1 MTVGS
6 TNDLKPASFIC
17 VRRTTS
23 LKDGFYPP
31 NNTAPH
37 GALTAILQPLFGED
51 RPVTKGFYLVM
62 AAQALS
68 SLADNALFIAA
79 IALLQELQGPDW
91 MAPMMKWWFAAT
103 YVLLAAFVGALA
115 DSFPKGRVM
124 FATNALK
131 ILGCLIM
138 FWYALFGLTQVG
150 QTYLVMA
157 AFALVGVGAAAYSPA
172 KYGIVTEMLAPLDL
186 VKGNSWIEG
195 LTVLSIILGT
205 VLGGALISPT
215 VSGWLLKH
223 ETISQYVQTP
233 AEAAILCI
241 AFIYAAAAI
250 CNLLIPKTGIQYPKQ
265 HTNPA
270 RLVKA
275 FAGYVRILWHDKLG
289 QISLAVTTLFWGA
302 GATLQLI
309 VIEWGRSHL
318 GYRLDQ
324 ASILM
329 GVTAFGTIF
338 GAVYASRVPLPKA
351 LKVLPMGIVMGLIV
365 LLMPLVTGQW
375 EVYSLLLLI
384 GGLSGYFVVPMNALL
399 QHRGHLLLSA
409 GHSIAV
415 QNFNEQLNILVMLG
429 MYTLMLWVELP
440 INVVIVIFGVLV
452 AGLMFVILKWSR
464 RNIANHPG
472 LLEEI
477 GRHGHG
483 TAL

>member
-1 MTVGS
+1 
-6 TNDLKPASFIC
+6 
-17 VRRTTS
+17 
-23 LKDGFYPP
+23 
-31 NNTAPH
+31 
-37 GALTAILQPLFGED
+37 
-51 RPVTKGFYLVM
+51 M

-79 IALLQELQGPDW
+79 IALLQELHGPDW
-91 MAPMMKWWFAAT
+91 MAPIMKWWFAAT
-103 YVLLAAFVGALA
+103 YVILAAFVGAFA

-124 FATNALK
+124 FVTNAIK

-138 FWYALFGLTQVG
+138 FWYGIFGLSEAG
-150 QTYLVMA
+150 QTYLVVG

-172 KYGIVTEMLAPLDL
+172 KYGIVTEMLPPLDL

-205 VLGGALISPT
+205 VLGGLLISPA
-215 VSGWLLKH
+215 VSNFLLRH
-223 ETISQYVQTP
+223 ESLATIVQTP

-241 AFIYAAAAI
+241 AIVYAAAAA
-250 CNLLIPKTGIQYPKQ
+250 CNLLIPATGIQYPKQ
-265 HTNPA
+265 HKNPL
-270 RLVKA
+270 RLLRA
-275 FAGYVRILWHDKLG
+275 FGGYVRILWGDRIG
-289 QISLAVTTLFWGA
+289 QVSLAVTTLFWGA

-309 VIEWGRSHL
+309 VIEWGKSHL

-338 GAVYASRVPLPKA
+338 GAMFASRVSLRKA
-351 LKVLPMGIVMGLIV
+351 LGVLPMGVIMGLVV
-365 LLMPLVTGQW
+365 LLMPLVTAKW
-375 EVYSLLLLI
+375 EVYSLLLII
-384 GGLSGYFVVPMNALL
+384 GALSGYFVVPMNALL

-415 QNFNEQLNILVMLG
+415 QNFNEQLNILLMLG
-429 MYTLMLWVELP
+429 TYALMLRLDLP
-440 INVVIVIFGVLV
+440 INTIIVIFGVIV
-452 AGLMFVILKWSR
+452 AIIMFLIMRYSRQNLKK
-464 RNIANHPG
+464 HPG
-472 LLEEI
+472 LLDEI

>member
-1 MTVGS
+1 MS
-6 TNDLKPASFIC
+6 
-17 VRRTTS
+17 R
-23 LKDGFYPP
+23 
-31 NNTAPH
+31 
-37 GALTAILQPLFGED
+37 
-51 RPVTKGFYLVM
+51 GFYLVM

-79 IALLQELQGPDW
+79 IALLQELHGPDW

-103 YVLLAAFVGALA
+103 YVLLAAFVGAFA
-115 DSFPKGRVM
+115 DAFPKGRVM

-131 ILGCLIM
+131 IVGCLIM
-138 FWYALFGLTQVG
+138 FWYALFGLSQVG

-172 KYGIVTEMLAPLDL
+172 KYGIVTEMLRPLDL

-195 LTVLSIILGT
+195 LTVVSIILGT
-205 VLGGALISPT
+205 VLGGFLISPM
-215 VSGWLLKH
+215 VSGWLLEHK
-223 ETISQYVQTP
+223 TIGAFVHTP

-241 AFIYAAAAI
+241 AFVYAAAAA
-250 CNLLIPKTGIQYPKQ
+250 CNLMIPRTGVQYPKQ
-265 HTNPA
+265 HTNPKKLIRSFA
-270 RLVKA
+270 SYVK
-275 FAGYVRILWHDKLG
+275 ILWHDRLG

-338 GAVYASRVPLPKA
+338 GAVYASRVPLKKA
-351 LKVLPMGIVMGLIV
+351 LSVLPMGMVMGFV
-365 LLMPLVTGQW
+365 VMLMPLVTDTW

-384 GGLSGYFVVPMNALL
+384 GALSGYFVVPMNALL

-415 QNFNEQLNILVMLG
+415 QNFNEQTNILIMLG

-440 INVVIVIFGVLV
+440 INWIIIIFGVLV
-452 AGLMFVILKWSR
+452 ASLMFVIMRWSK
-464 RNIANHPG
+464 RNLTQNPG
-472 LLEEI
+472 LIDEI
-477 GRHGHG
+477 GKSGHG

>member
-1 MTVGS
+1 M
-6 TNDLKPASFIC
+6 N
-17 VRRTTS
+17 R
-23 LKDGFYPP
+23 
-31 NNTAPH
+31 
-37 GALTAILQPLFGED
+37 
-51 RPVTKGFYLVM
+51 GFYLVM

-79 IALLQELQGPDW
+79 IALLQQLDSPDW

-103 YVLLAAFVGALA
+103 YVLLAAFVGAFA

-131 ILGCLIM
+131 IAGCLLM
-138 FWYALFGLTQVG
+138 FWYWAFGLSDAG
-150 QTYLVMA
+150 SAYLVVG

-172 KYGIVTEMLAPLDL
+172 KYGIVTEMLPPLDL

-205 VLGGALISPT
+205 VLGGVLISPV
-215 VSGWLLKH
+215 VSGWLLGHPAIAAFVK
-223 ETISQYVQTP
+223 TP

-241 AFIYAAAAI
+241 SFVYAAAAI
-250 CNLLIPKTGIQYPKQ
+250 CNLLIPKTNIEYPKQ
-265 HTNPA
+265 HKNPLK
-270 RLVKA
+270 LVKS
-275 FAGYVRILWHDKLG
+275 FAGYVKILWRDKLG

-351 LKVLPMGIVMGLIV
+351 LGVLPMGIVMGLVV
-365 LLMPLVTGQW
+365 LFMPLVTKQW
-375 EVYSLLLLI
+375 EVYSLLLVI

-415 QNFNEQLNILVMLG
+415 QNFNEQLNILLMLG
-429 MYTLMLWVELP
+429 TYALMLKLELP
-440 INVVIVIFGVLV
+440 INVIIVIFGVIV
-452 AGLMFVILKWSR
+452 AVLMAVIMRWSR
-464 RNIANHPG
+464 SNLKQNPG
-472 LLEEI
+472 LIDEI

>member
-1 MTVGS
+1 MT
-6 TNDLKPASFIC
+6 
-17 VRRTTS
+17 R
-23 LKDGFYPP
+23 GFY
-31 NNTAPH
+31 
-37 GALTAILQPLFGED
+37 
-51 RPVTKGFYLVM
+51 VVM

-79 IALLQELQGPDW
+79 IALLQELHGPDW

-103 YVLLAAFVGALA
+103 YVILAAFVGAFA

-124 FATNALK
+124 FMTNAVK
-131 ILGCLIM
+131 IIGCLIM
-138 FWYALFGLTQVG
+138 FWYGFFGLSETG
-150 QTYLVMA
+150 QTYLVVA

-172 KYGIVTEMLAPLDL
+172 KYGIVTEMLPPLDL

-205 VLGGALISPT
+205 VLGGVLISPAVSSVLLNHET
-215 VSGWLLKH
+215 VSAFV
-223 ETISQYVQTP
+223 ETP

-241 AFIYAAAAI
+241 VFIYAAAAA
-250 CNLLIPKTGIQYPKQ
+250 CNLLIPATGLQYPKQ
-265 HTNPA
+265 HKNPL
-270 RLVKA
+270 RLIKA
-275 FAGYVRILWHDKLG
+275 FSGYVRILWGDRLG
-289 QISLAVTTLFWGA
+289 QVSLAVTTLFWGA

-309 VIEWGRSHL
+309 VIEWGKSHL

-338 GAVYASRVPLPKA
+338 GAVFASRVSLRKA
-351 LKVLPMGIVMGLIV
+351 LGVLPMGIGMGFVV
-365 LLMPLVTGQW
+365 LLMPLVTAQW
-375 EVYSLLLLI
+375 EVYSLLLII

-415 QNFNEQLNILVMLG
+415 QNFNEQLNILLMLG
-429 MYTLMLWVELP
+429 TYAIMLSLDLP
-440 INVVIVIFGVLV
+440 INTIIVIFGLLV
-452 AGLMFVILKWSR
+452 SVIMFFIMRYSR
-464 RNIANHPG
+464 RTLKKHPD
-472 LLEEI
+472 LLNEI

>member
-1 MTVGS
+1 MT
-6 TNDLKPASFIC
+6 
-17 VRRTTS
+17 R
-23 LKDGFYPP
+23 
-31 NNTAPH
+31 
-37 GALTAILQPLFGED
+37 
-51 RPVTKGFYLVM
+51 GFYLVM

-103 YVLLAAFVGALA
+103 YVLLAAFVGAFA

-131 ILGCLIM
+131 IVGCLIM
-138 FWYALFGLTQVG
+138 FWYALFGLSQVG
-150 QTYLVMA
+150 QTYLVMG

-172 KYGIVTEMLAPLDL
+172 KYGIVTEMLPPLDL

-215 VSGWLLKH
+215 VSGWLLEHPTLK
-223 ETISQYVQTP
+223 QLVKTP

-241 AFIYAAAAI
+241 AFVYAAAAV

-265 HTNPA
+265 HTNPVK
-270 RLVKA
+270 LVRS
-275 FAGYVRILWHDKLG
+275 FAGYVRILWRDKLG

-384 GGLSGYFVVPMNALL
+384 GALSGYFVVPMNALL

-415 QNFNEQLNILVMLG
+415 QNFNEQLNILIMLG

-440 INVVIVIFGVLV
+440 INIVIVIFGVLV
-452 AGLMFVILKWSR
+452 AALMLVILKWSR
-464 RNIANHPG
+464 RNVANNPG
-472 LLEEI
+472 LLDEI